1 MMNTGMIL
9 KTMSA
14 LLFVSKHDLAGPVE
28 LAGVVA
34 SYPVKEVQSKAP
46 ENAL

>member
-9 KTMSA
+9 NTMSA

-28 LAGVVA
+28 EAGVEE
-34 SYPVKEVQSKAP
+34 SYPVREVQSKAP